1 MKQEESL
8 IEIAEEYINSDQTI
22 LLPFDKNALRIQQ
35 EIGRDEPN
43 IQLVEKM
50 IVSDP
55 ALTSQVLRMSN
66 SAFYRGLKK
75 VTTIRS
81 AMTRIGLSEIA
92 NVVSL
97 VTHRKNFKSE
107 HPMGRELMTKLW
119 AHSVGCA
126 IGSQWISRKRG
137 FVSVSHEAF
146 IAGLLHDV
154 GKLFLITIIDE
165 IIMTKRIS
173 TPPSLEL
180 IKELMDSMHVQYGHA
195 LLRNWNLPD
204 VYCAVAL
211 QHHDESCGDENIVL
225 LLVRLANFACNKMGI
240 GLHEDPSLLL
250 AATPEAHSLG
260 LSEVALAEL
269 EIKLEDSLKLTMV

>member
-8 IEIAEEYINSDQTI
+8 IEIAEEYINSDRTI
-22 LLPFDKNALRIQQ
+22 LLPFDRTALRIQQ
-35 EIGRDEPN
+35 EVGREEPN

-75 VTTIRS
+75 VSTVRN

-97 VTHRKNFKSE
+97 VTHRKNFKSD
-107 HPMGRELMTKLW
+107 HPMGREILSKLW
-119 AHSVGCA
+119 SHSVGCA
-126 IGSQWISRKRG
+126 IGSQWIARKRG
-137 FVSVSHEAF
+137 FVTISHEAF

-154 GKLFLITIIDE
+154 GKLFFITIIDE
-165 IIMTKRIS
+165 IITTKRIS
-173 TPPSLEL
+173 TLPSLDL
-180 IKELMDSMHVQYGHA
+180 IKELMDTMHVQYGHA
-195 LLRNWNLPD
+195 LLKNWNLPE
-204 VYCAVAL
+204 VYCEVAL
-211 QHHDESCGDENIVL
+211 HHHDESCGDERIVL

-240 GLHEDPSLLL
+240 GLHEDASMLL
-250 AATPEAHSLG
+250 AATSEAHALG

-269 EIKLEDSLKLTMV
+269 EIKLEDSLKLKMV